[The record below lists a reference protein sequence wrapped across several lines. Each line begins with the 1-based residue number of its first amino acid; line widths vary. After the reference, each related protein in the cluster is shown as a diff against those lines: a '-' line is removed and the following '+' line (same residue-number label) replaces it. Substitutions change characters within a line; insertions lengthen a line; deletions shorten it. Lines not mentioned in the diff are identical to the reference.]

1 MWVEILLSLFLGIC
15 AICDG
20 MRKEIP
26 LAPVLLGIF
35 IAVILRLQGIVGE
48 ETWRDAVLSVVPG
61 IVFWGLSFISG
72 EKVGYGDGWMLI
84 MAGLFIGLWKCFLIL
99 LIGLVAESVAALI
112 LVAIKKVS
120 GNEEI
125 PFAPFLFLGMGVLVC
140 L

>member
-1 MWVEILLSLFLGIC
+1 MWIKILLLLFLGIC

-35 IAVILRLQGIVGE
+35 IAVVLRLRGE
-48 ETWRDAVLSVVPG
+48 MIGGTWWDAVLSVIPG
-61 IVFWGLSFISG
+61 VIFWGLSFISG

-84 MAGLFIGLWKCFLIL
+84 MAGLFIGLWKCFLML
-99 LIGLVAESVAALI
+99 LIGLVAESLAALF
-112 LVAIKKVS
+112 LVAVKKVNR
-120 GNEEI
+120 NEEI

-140 L
+140 I